1 MTTLSFA
8 ELQQRLSAD
17 VEDVEASAAP
27 WDVLVVPS
35 LNLDAQQIALV
46 QGVHHYEERQL
57 FELIRLRQPQ
67 ARMVFVTSKLLP
79 ELVVDAVLE
88 LLPGV
93 PISHARHRL
102 KLFDTDDASP
112 RPLAA
117 KLLER
122 PRLLQR
128 IRQVLN
134 SERSYISCFNVGD
147 LERQLSETLQVPLL
161 GTDPALAYWGSKAG
175 SRELFTR
182 CGLAHPDG
190 SPLVHSFSELVE
202 ACAELVE
209 RQPNLQ
215 RAVVKLNEGFSGE
228 GNAPL
233 ALDRLERSSGTA
245 LRNQLNERLEQ
256 LAMPAAG
263 WQELLVNQGAL
274 VEAWLS
280 GGDVLSSP
288 SVQGMIHPGG
298 HVEVLSTHEQLLGG
312 TSGQTYLGCQFPARS
327 SYRRELQRWGLA
339 VGAELARLGALDH
352 FSVDGIARRFGDT
365 WDLQAIEVN
374 LRKGGT
380 THPMQ
385 ALRYL
390 SNGHLCQDSGCFLS
404 PTGSEL
410 HYKATD
416 NLTDPRLRG
425 LLPMDLIDLVAGAG
439 LHYDALGESG
449 SVFHLLGCLSEH
461 GKLGMTCIGRSA
473 EEAEQVYARTKA
485 RLLGD
490 H

>member
-117 KLLER
+117 KLIER

-128 IRQVLN
+128 IRQALN

-215 RAVVKLNEGFSGE
+215 KAVVKLNEGFSGE

-327 SYRRELQRWGLA
+327 SYRRELQRWG
-339 VGAELARLGALDH
+339 
-352 FSVDGIARRFGDT
+352 FSVDGLARRFGDT